1 MREIHLRPP
10 RGWINDPNGF
20 IYYKGEYHLFYQH
33 FPYAPRWGRMH
44 WGHAVSRNLTDWK
57 HLVIALFPTKTDD
70 CDGCFS
76 GSAVEK
82 DGKMHILY
90 TGVRYDTPDPENTN
104 CCIDDKF
111 TAAQLHISS
120 EDGYTFDN
128 FNGKKTAIPPLSDP
142 NIGDRNHTRDPKI
155 WKGNDGN
162 YYAVLGSTAHGKGRL
177 LFYRSKDLLDWEF
190 VNYAS
195 KDGLGWMWECPD
207 LFKVG
212 DEYVLIFSPMGT
224 ELGNQAF
231 CGKVT
236 FDEKTCSMNT
246 DGNFALLDIGKDLY
260 APQSTVDRDGRRTVI
275 AWLRMP
281 KPAKNGTI
289 GMFCTPRV
297 CEIKNGH
304 IRFTPHPDV
313 RNLFTKKVSEPKGA
327 YMLKATLDE
336 GESLS
341 VGGYDLEMKNRRLTA
356 DRSAVIGKNTELE
369 TRFETPELPAAAELE
384 IFVDEN
390 MIEVFVNG
398 GEYVITNTVYGLSDK
413 IIGNAEIF
421 IPCETEE

>member
-10 RGWINDPNGF
+10 RGWIPDPNGF

-57 HLVIALFPTKTDD
+57 HLDIALFPTKTDD

-104 CCIDDKF
+104 CCIDYKF

-162 YYAVLGSTAHGKGRL
+162 YYAVLGSTAYGKGRL

-195 KDGLGWMWECPD
+195 TDGLGWMWECPD

-212 DEYVLIFSPMGT
+212 DDYVLIFSPMGT

-260 APQSTVDRDGRRTVI
+260 APQSTVDREGRRTVI

-304 IRFTPHPDV
+304 ICFTPHPDV

-336 GESLS
+336 GERLS

-356 DRSAVIGKNTELE
+356 DRSAVIGKNAELE

>member
-57 HLVIALFPTKTDD
+57 HLDIALFPTKTDD

-142 NIGDRNHTRDPKI
+142 NIGDRNHTRDPENLERKRR
-155 WKGNDGN
+155 K
-162 YYAVLGSTAHGKGRL
+162 LLCGSRQYGARKRQTAFLQK
-177 LFYRSKDLLDWEF
+177 
-190 VNYAS
+190 
-195 KDGLGWMWECPD
+195 
-207 LFKVG
+207 
-212 DEYVLIFSPMGT
+212 
-224 ELGNQAF
+224 Q
-231 CGKVT
+231 
-236 FDEKTCSMNT
+236 
-246 DGNFALLDIGKDLY
+246 
-260 APQSTVDRDGRRTVI
+260 
-275 AWLRMP
+275 
-281 KPAKNGTI
+281 
-289 GMFCTPRV
+289 
-297 CEIKNGH
+297 
-304 IRFTPHPDV
+304 
-313 RNLFTKKVSEPKGA
+313 
-327 YMLKATLDE
+327 
-336 GESLS
+336 
-341 VGGYDLEMKNRRLTA
+341 
-356 DRSAVIGKNTELE
+356 RSA
-369 TRFETPELPAAAELE
+369 
-384 IFVDEN
+384 
-390 MIEVFVNG
+390 
-398 GEYVITNTVYGLSDK
+398 
-413 IIGNAEIF
+413 
-421 IPCETEE
+421 